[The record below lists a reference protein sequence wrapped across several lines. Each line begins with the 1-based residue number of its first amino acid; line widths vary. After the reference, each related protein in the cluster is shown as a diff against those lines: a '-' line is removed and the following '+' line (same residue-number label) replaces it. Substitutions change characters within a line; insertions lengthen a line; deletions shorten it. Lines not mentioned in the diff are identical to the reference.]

1 MKKAF
6 TVFSLFAFLFVM
18 VLSPTGSSVNAKSP
32 DLPEGYK
39 AATPSQIKE
48 VNGII
53 AKSSKSLNNAFTS
66 KGNSLKYGV
75 VEGHEE
81 IALVS
86 TSEVDQNGN
95 AKLVVYGV
103 DTKAEKVQATTYE
116 TIQNGDTTTLRI
128 INDCEEC
135 NATDTVEI
143 ELTADGKIIKDGQT
157 YSQEDIYELIKQKQ
171 GEATEEITP
180 MAWSCTDYVGNM
192 CMYMSGWGAAELC
205 ALSIFAGGIAALG
218 CVAVYGIIA
227 LWGCSSAIDL
237 IC

>member
-1 MKKAF
+1 MKKII
-6 TVFSLFAFLFVM
+6 TVFSLFVFVFSM
-18 VLSPTGSSVNAKSP
+18 VFSPNGSLVNARSA

-39 AATPSQIKE
+39 AATPSQIKV
-48 VNGII
+48 VNAII
-53 AKSSKSLNNAFTS
+53 AKSSKSLKNTATFKS
-66 KGNSLKYGV
+66 NSVKYGV
-75 VEGHEE
+75 VDGQEE

-86 TSEVDQNGN
+86 TREIDAHGN

-116 TIQNGDTTTLRI
+116 TVQNGDNTTLRI

-135 NATDTVEI
+135 NATDTVEV

-157 YSQEDIYELIKQKQ
+157 YSRDDIYELIKQKQ
-171 GEATEEITP
+171 VKKAGEISP